1 MTSSQAMPN
10 TTEKSCQMPRCRET
24 QGSVCLPEEA
34 PPRMRVGRGV
44 RTRLGDSTAEQQ
56 KGTSR

>member
-24 QGSVCLPEEA
+24 RGLVCLPEEA
-34 PPRMRVGRGV
+34 PPRMSVGRGV
-44 RTRLGDSTAEQQ
+44 GTRLGDSTAEQ
-56 KGTSR
+56 